1 MQKRRTLAL
10 VLALL
15 MLLTLLTACGGEK
28 ETEQT
33 KAPQE
38 NVTPGSEAPTP
49 DEPGPEDQP
58 EDEAFTYPI
67 AGENELTVWRTLSA
81 METNVTGG
89 EVTAGQ
95 KKLEELTGV
104 HIEYMLSTD
113 ATASAQ
119 LGAMFAGGDYP
130 DIMSAVEQ
138 FYPRG
143 LALMCDEGISLELT
157 EIINDYMP
165 NYARERLTSEV
176 YTKDTVADDGNI
188 YGIYIL
194 TVSENIPQGPAIRGD
209 WLEDLGLE
217 IPKTY
222 EDYENVLRAFKTEK
236 GATAGLHLTNYG
248 MPYYNYL
255 CAGYDV
261 AAYVSDARDYKPFFQ
276 IDGTVKYGPLEQG
289 WYDFTEMM
297 TRWYKEG
304 LVYQDFMSQTAQTMT
319 PTIVELGTTGK
330 SGLLYTYQFQLSTIP
345 MQSDDPN
352 CELIPI
358 GDAVKEVG
366 QQLHLRAPITLIQR
380 QGSVITTGCENVEL
394 AARWMDFGLT
404 DEGYM
409 LASYGIEDKENGSYY
424 IDEGGDVV
432 YTEYLMNMAEENG
445 YDRNSQLLLF
455 TANTLCYHQNLDL
468 QTFDPEMSIKANAAW
483 TEYADDTY
491 WMPSGMTLTAEENEE
506 FATLWADIRTLT
518 NEFYMSVIT
527 GALDLET
534 EYDKFVSD
542 LHGRDIDRCIDIYQ
556 QALDRYNSR

>member
-1 MQKRRTLAL
+1 MQKRRTLAF

-38 NVTPGSEAPTP
+38 NVAPGPETPTP

-67 AGENELTVWRTLSA
+67 AGENELTVWRTMSA
-81 METNVTGG
+81 TETNVTGG
-89 EVTAGQ
+89 EVTPGQ

-157 EIINDYMP
+157 DIINDYMP
-165 NYARERLTSEV
+165 NYARERLTSDV

-217 IPKTY
+217 IPRTY
-222 EDYENVLRAFKTEK
+222 EEYEKVLRAFKTEK

-297 TRWYKEG
+297 TRWYEEG

-380 QGSVITTGCENVEL
+380 QGSVITTGCEDVEL

-424 IDEGGDVV
+424 IDESGDVV
-432 YTEYLMNMAEENG
+432 YTEYLLNMAAENG
-445 YDRNSQLLLF
+445 FDRNTQLTLF
-455 TANTLCYHQNLDL
+455 TSNTLCYHQNLDL
-468 QTFDPEMSIKANAAW
+468 QTFDPEMSVKANAAW

-491 WMPSGMTLTAEENEE
+491 WMPSGMTMTAEENEE

-518 NEFYMSVIT
+518 NEFYMSVVT

-542 LHGRDIDRCIDIYQ
+542 LHGRDIDRCIAIYQ

>member
-1 MQKRRTLAL
+1 MQKRRTLAF

-38 NVTPGSEAPTP
+38 NATPEPEAPTP

-58 EDEAFTYPI
+58 EDEVFTYPI
-67 AGENELTVWRTLSA
+67 AGENELTVWRTMSA

-89 EVTAGQ
+89 EVTLGQ

-119 LGAMFAGGDYP
+119 LGAMFAGGEYP

-143 LALMCDEGISLELT
+143 LTLMCDEGISLELT
-157 EIINDYMP
+157 DIINDYMP

-209 WLEDLGLE
+209 WLEDLEME
-217 IPKTY
+217 IPRTY

-297 TRWYKEG
+297 TRWYEEG

-380 QGSVITTGCENVEL
+380 QGSVITTGCEDVEL

-445 YDRNSQLLLF
+445 FDRNTQLTLF

-468 QTFDPEMSIKANAAW
+468 QTFDPEMSVKANAAW

-491 WMPSGMTLTAEENEE
+491 WMPSGMTMTAEENEE

-542 LHGRDIDRCIDIYQ
+542 LHGRDIDRCIAIYQ